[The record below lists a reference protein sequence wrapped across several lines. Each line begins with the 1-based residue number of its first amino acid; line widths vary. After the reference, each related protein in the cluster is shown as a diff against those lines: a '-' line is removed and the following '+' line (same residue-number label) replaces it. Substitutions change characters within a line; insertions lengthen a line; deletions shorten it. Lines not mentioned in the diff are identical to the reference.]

1 MAEFNIN
8 IPQVLEQY
16 GNGIKE
22 NIMNNNFSIKN
33 IVVVLLLSVIVVVGY
48 IIYTNSILGKNEN
61 RFYLSR
67 IESIVIKKEVSW
79 ISGNSNAYYLTN
91 DLKIFLAF
99 NKDNQISVGDSI
111 YKESN
116 TYIYDVYKK
125 NHKGQYEYSGT
136 YDFNEVY

>member
-1 MAEFNIN
+1 M
-8 IPQVLEQY
+8 EQF

-33 IVVVLLLSVIVVVGY
+33 IIVVLVVSVIIVVKY
-48 IIYTNSILGKNEN
+48 IIYINNILGKNEN

-79 ISGNSNAYYLTN
+79 ISGNSNAYYLKN

-111 YKESN
+111 FKEPN

-125 NHKGQYEYSGT
+125 NEYGHYEHNGT